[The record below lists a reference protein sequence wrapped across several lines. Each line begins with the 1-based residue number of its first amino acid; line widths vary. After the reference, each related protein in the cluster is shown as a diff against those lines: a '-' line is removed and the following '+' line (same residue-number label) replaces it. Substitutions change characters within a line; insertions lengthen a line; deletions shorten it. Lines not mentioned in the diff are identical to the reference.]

1 MDNVDNTYFGVK
13 MDFDSLDEKMQ
24 KFVQLRNELAELAAE
39 IGFEVESGLLV
50 LEKKTVP
57 THGKRIVMEPDKVVT
72 TIW

>member
-1 MDNVDNTYFGVK
+1 MDKVGNTYFGVK

-24 KFVQLRNELAELAAE
+24 RFVQLRNELAELAAE

-57 THGKRIVMEPDKVVT
+57 THGQRIVIDSDGVVK